1 MTVTVTGTQPAA
13 PELAAPTTA
22 PTFAPDPPDP
32 PDPEDPEEAP
42 VVTGRTVTY
51 LVDVEYWVVVVVM
64 LYIEN

>member
-22 PTFAPDPPDP
+22 PTFAPDP